1 MALNRED
8 SESVSLMNQK
18 ANFEYKRLP
27 RYPKLLL
34 TVKIHE
40 KVKHEKMSES

>member
-18 ANFEYKRLP
+18 ANFEYTRFPK
-27 RYPKLLL
+27 YPKLLL
-34 TVKIHE
+34 TVRIHE
-40 KVKHEKMSES
+40 KVKHEKVSES